1 MNKELW
7 LALWCFS
14 QRELN
19 YSKTDTLYFNF
30 PNGTLGIKQP
40 RGFKYIKMFNGEPDI
55 FNKCILFILRDVPMS
70 FLLFISNDSVNIGG
84 GGRQFSFTLLNYLRN
99 ISIVSF
105 NITIQSYVFPVFSK
119 KKNPSCTYSYLVPYM
134 FCIHDTSI
142 HGYVNYWV

>member
-40 RGFKYIKMFNGEPDI
+40 RGATYIKMFNGEPDI
-55 FNKCILFILRDVPMS
+55 FNKCILFILRDVPMN
-70 FLLFISNDSVNIGG
+70 FLLFISNVSVNIGEK
-84 GGRQFSFTLLNYLRN
+84 RQSSATLLNHLRN
-99 ISIVSF
+99 ISIANL
-105 NITIQSYVFPVFSK
+105 NIT
-119 KKNPSCTYSYLVPYM
+119 T
-134 FCIHDTSI
+134 
-142 HGYVNYWV
+142 